1 MGTLNYIV
9 LALLYRRFIRE
20 VYQYNQ
26 QITYGE
32 KMKIEHH
39 HVRVFS
45 MIVVGLIFATLLS
58 YLLTSILKANFALVS
73 SIFLFPVDLIPFP
86 YNLSGL
92 FVIGFGLLLNAYANY
107 MLLFVGKIGLRD
119 REPFHTPST
128 LVVDGPYR
136 FSRNPVYLSVLI
148 MIFGLAIVLSSLL
161 LIILLAVVHGIFQFS
176 LIRWEER
183 RLEEALGID
192 YLEYKKHVRRWL

>member
-1 MGTLNYIV
+1 
-9 LALLYRRFIRE
+9 
-20 VYQYNQ
+20 
-26 QITYGE
+26 
-32 KMKIEHH
+32 MKIERHY
-39 HVRVFS
+39 VRVFS
-45 MIVVGLIFATLLS
+45 TIMVLLISATLLS
-58 YLLTSILKANFALVS
+58 CLLTLILKANFALAS

-92 FVIGFGLLLNAYANY
+92 FVIGFGLLLNGYANY

-161 LIILLAVVHGIFQFS
+161 LIIILAVVHGIFQFS

-183 RLEEALGID
+183 RLEKAFGID

>member
-1 MGTLNYIV
+1 
-9 LALLYRRFIRE
+9 
-20 VYQYNQ
+20 
-26 QITYGE
+26 
-32 KMKIEHH
+32 MKIERH

-45 MIVVGLIFATLLS
+45 IIVVWLTFATLLS
-58 YLLTSILKANFALVS
+58 YLLALILKVNFPLVS
-73 SIFLFPVDLIPFP
+73 SIFLFPVDLIPFS

-92 FVIGFGLLLNAYANY
+92 FVIGFGLLWNAYANY
-107 MLLFVGKIGLRD
+107 TFLFVGKIGLRD

-136 FSRNPVYLSVLI
+136 FSRNPVYLSALI
-148 MIFGLAIVLSSLL
+148 MIFGLAIILSSLL
-161 LIILLAVVHGIFQFS
+161 LIILLAVVYGIFQFS

-183 RLEEALGID
+183 RLEEAFGID

>member
-1 MGTLNYIV
+1 MST
-9 LALLYRRFIRE
+9 E
-20 VYQYNQ
+20 
-26 QITYGE
+26 E
-32 KMKIEHH
+32 MKIERH

-45 MIVVGLIFATLLS
+45 IIVVWLTFATLLS
-58 YLLTSILKANFALVS
+58 YLLALILKVNFPLVS
-73 SIFLFPVDLIPFP
+73 STFLFPVDLIPFP

-92 FVIGFGLLLNAYANY
+92 FVIGFGLLWNAYANY
-107 MLLFVGKIGLRD
+107 TLLFVGKIGLRD

-136 FSRNPVYLSVLI
+136 FSRNPVYLSALI

-161 LIILLAVVHGIFQFS
+161 LIILLAVVYGIFQFS

-183 RLEEALGID
+183 RLKDAFGID
-192 YLEYKKHVRRWL
+192 YLEYRKHVRRWL

>member
-1 MGTLNYIV
+1 
-9 LALLYRRFIRE
+9 
-20 VYQYNQ
+20 
-26 QITYGE
+26 
-32 KMKIEHH
+32 MKIERH

-45 MIVVGLIFATLLS
+45 IIVVCLISATLLS
-58 YLLTSILKANFALVS
+58 YLLALILKANFALVS
-73 SIFLFPVDLIPFP
+73 YIFLFPVDLIPFP

-107 MLLFVGKIGLRD
+107 MLLFAGKIGLRD

-136 FSRNPVYLSVLI
+136 FSRNPIYLSVLI

-161 LIILLAVVHGIFQFS
+161 LIIILAVVHGIFQFS

>member
-1 MGTLNYIV
+1 
-9 LALLYRRFIRE
+9 
-20 VYQYNQ
+20 
-26 QITYGE
+26 
-32 KMKIEHH
+32 
-39 HVRVFS
+39 
-45 MIVVGLIFATLLS
+45 MIMVWLIFATLLS
-58 YLLTSILKANFALVS
+58 YLLTLILKANLALAF

-107 MLLFVGKIGLRD
+107 MLLFVGKIGLKD

-136 FSRNPVYLSVLI
+136 FSRNPIYLSVLI
-148 MIFGLAIVLSSLL
+148 MIFGLAIVLSSLV
-161 LIILLAVVHGIFQFS
+161 LIIILAVVHGIFHFS

-183 RLEEALGID
+183 RLEEAFGID